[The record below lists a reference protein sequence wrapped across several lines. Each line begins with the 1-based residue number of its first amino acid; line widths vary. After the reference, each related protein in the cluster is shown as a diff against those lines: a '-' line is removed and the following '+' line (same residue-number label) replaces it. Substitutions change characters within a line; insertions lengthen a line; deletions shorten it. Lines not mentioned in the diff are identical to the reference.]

1 MLRSDCESVVQ
12 EARGKAGDDRYELAS
27 IKEKMKTCGV
37 ELMAWG
43 SSITDSNAAAI
54 KELQKTLDVLNEAEP
69 TKANKVEFLN

>member
-12 EARGKAGDDRYELAS
+12 EAWGKAGDDRYELAS

-37 ELMAWG
+37 GLMAWG

>member
-12 EARGKAGDDRYELAS
+12 EAWGKAGDDRYELAS
-27 IKEKMKTCGV
+27 IKEKMKMCGV